1 MTVRN
6 EELPTGRKVILEVP
20 TLAAL
25 SKFGDVCEMLK
36 ACSII

>member
-6 EELPTGRKVILEVP
+6 EELPTSKKVILEVF
-20 TLAAL
+20 TLTAL

-36 ACSII
+36 AYSII